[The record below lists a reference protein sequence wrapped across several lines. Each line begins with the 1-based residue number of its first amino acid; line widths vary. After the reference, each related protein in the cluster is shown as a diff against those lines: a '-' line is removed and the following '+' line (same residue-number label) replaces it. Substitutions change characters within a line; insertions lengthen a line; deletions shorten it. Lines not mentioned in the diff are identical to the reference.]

1 MKAAFMFIAPE
12 TDHQKHH
19 AVIATPVAEL
29 TIIGVKNYQEAEMV
43 AKTLVERGIEVIE
56 LCAGFGNNGVAAVN
70 RAVNGQIPVGVVRF
84 DNHPGFGFKSGD
96 ALFE

>member
-12 TDHQKHH
+12 TDHETHQ
-19 AVIATPVAEL
+19 AVITTPVAEL
-29 TIIGVKNYQEAEMV
+29 TVVGVKNYQETEMI
-43 AKTLVERGIEVIE
+43 AKKLVEDGIQVIE

-70 RAVNGQIPVGVVRF
+70 RAIKGQIPVGVVRF
-84 DNHPGFGFKSGD
+84 DHHPGFGFKSGD